1 MRPKI
6 LHVTQAT
13 GGVET
18 SLLLLFRHLD
28 HARFELHLACPPD
41 TTLAARA
48 SELGVQVFP
57 IKMVRGVNPWRDV
70 AGLVALWSLMRRGA
84 YDLIHVHSAKGGYLG
99 RLAARLAGRLPI
111 VYSPRAF
118 SYLSQR
124 GGARWFFLQLERWA
138 VPLTGVL
145 LAASNSEAER
155 AVREVGFEPERVR
168 VVPNA
173 VDLSE
178 MPAGTAVPA
187 GPPVVLTVGRLVY
200 QKNPELFVRMAAR
213 VTAARPDVRFVMAGA
228 GFAGPLERRV
238 RRLIGE
244 LGLDG
249 RIEVVRW
256 VPKPEALRLI
266 VGCTVFVLTSR
277 FEGMPNTVLEAMM
290 SSKPIV
296 VTDADGSRDLIIDGE
311 TGLVVPIEDVD
322 ALSTTVL
329 RLLGD
334 PKLAARLG
342 TAARRAIEQGHRADG
357 TTTQLSALYTE
368 MIDGPDRSL
377 YR

>member
-28 HARFELHLACPPD
+28 QARFELHLACPPD

-70 AGLVALWSLMRRGA
+70 AGLVALWSLMRREE
-84 YDLIHVHSAKGGYLG
+84 YDLIHAHSAKGGYLG
-99 RLAARLAGRLPI
+99 RLAARLAGRLPT

-145 LAASNSEAER
+145 LAASNSEGER
-155 AVREVGFEPERVR
+155 AIREVGFAPERVR
-168 VVPNA
+168 VIPNA

-178 MPAGTAVPA
+178 TPAGTAA
-187 GPPVVLTVGRLVY
+187 LAAPPVVLTVGRLVY

-249 RIEVVRW
+249 RIEIVPW
-256 VPKPEALRLI
+256 VPKPEALRMI
-266 VGCTVFVLTSR
+266 AGCAVFVLTSR

-290 SSKPIV
+290 LRKPV
-296 VTDADGSRDLIIDGE
+296 VATEVDGSRDVLGSG
-311 TGLVVPIEDVD
+311 TGGFVVPLDDDQAMADRVI
-322 ALSTTVL
+322 ALLRDPTFAGQVGEAGHQRVL
-329 RLLGD
+329 DCYDIHKNAEKMEALYGELLG
-334 PKLAARLG
+334 A
-342 TAARRAIEQGHRADG
+342 
-357 TTTQLSALYTE
+357 
-368 MIDGPDRSL
+368 
-377 YR
+377 